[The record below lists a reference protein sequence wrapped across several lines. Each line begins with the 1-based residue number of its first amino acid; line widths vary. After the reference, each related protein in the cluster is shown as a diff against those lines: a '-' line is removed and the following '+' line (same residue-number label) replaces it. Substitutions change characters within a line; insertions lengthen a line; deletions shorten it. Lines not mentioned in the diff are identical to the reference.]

1 MSQHLSPEEMAAKT
15 HNLARFSVENP
26 QLTWMFLL
34 IVLVAGVFAYRGLPQ
49 RKDPDIPNKI
59 ASISCTWPGASPE
72 KMDELVARKI
82 DEALSLNKYVD
93 KVKSMS
99 RTGVLVTTV
108 ELDENF
114 KGDTS
119 PIFNDLNLK
128 VAQVQLPEGAG
139 PVQFNK
145 DFGDTATLMLT
156 VASPKASPLD
166 LDLRSRVI
174 QQQIDRVRAQA
185 APAAANGRAT
195 LVVCVP
201 YSIPAAGLMRRVNLF
216 VQYAADQHFGRD
228 LRSFQSS
235 GVVGVDGVLPRD
247 DGAVRRFMHQFVR
260 DKLQE
265 STLHPDA
272 WQPAIIRDPKETRDR
287 LAAVAGDRYS
297 YRDLDDFTDV
307 MQRSLQTV
315 PAVARVTRAGVLGQR
330 VYLDYSQQRLAS
342 YGLQVSDLA
351 KILNARN
358 TTLPGGTL
366 ERGGRRLTLE
376 PSGEFKSEA
385 EIGNVLVSA
394 GQGGG
399 PVYLRDLVDIQ
410 RDYES
415 PPTYL
420 NMLTRRDDQGR
431 FTTSRAITLALVMR
445 AGYKIADMD
454 KLVSARLDLLR
465 TQLPRDLIIDRTSD
479 EPRMVNDK
487 VGLLMKSLVE
497 AIILVVI
504 VSVFGFMDWRPSVV
518 LAICI
523 PLTLGI
529 TFMAMSGMGLDIQQ
543 VSIASLIIALGLL
556 VDVPVVACDAI
567 AEYMAEGV
575 PKRHAVWMGPTKLS
589 TAMFYATLTNVVA
602 YLPLLG
608 LRGST
613 GLYIF
618 SLPVVLALSLCSA
631 LLVSQGFVPLLANTL
646 MRPKRGHA
654 EAHDSA
660 HAHGFLAVYS
670 RLLGWMIDHR
680 WLTFGISILLL
691 LICAIPI
698 RQIKTDFFPKDIA
711 FLSYLDV
718 WTPEDASLQTT
729 QRAAEQAVAI
739 VEKTAEEY
747 GRHHADK
754 DGKPRQILK
763 SATAFLGGAGPRWW
777 QSLVP
782 EQSQL
787 NYAMVVLEVYDGH
800 DTSNLI
806 GPWQQALDKELVGG
820 RVDVRQLEMG
830 KPVGVP
836 NQYRIAG
843 PEIPVLYQLSH
854 QVEDMFRSTG
864 IVQGVHN
871 DWGASSFAVNLDVDT
886 ERANRA
892 GVTNADV
899 ANSALAGISGKTLT
913 ILREG
918 RFQIPVMAR
927 LRMEERGRLQ
937 DIENLYV
944 YSAQGDQKVPLAG
957 IARLQYGVEPTKIR
971 RWNYSRTIIPMATPS
986 EGKLASEV
994 TKAMKDK
1001 IEAWEKQLPPGYK
1014 MDIGG
1019 LAEEQKKSFA
1029 DLLKALF
1036 LTISAI
1042 YIALAFQF
1050 KNPVKPL
1057 IVFAALPY
1065 GMTGGFIGL
1074 WLGGAAF
1081 GTMAF
1086 LSFVSLVGVIVSHV
1100 IVLFDFIEE
1109 MHAKGEPLRTA
1120 LIDAGI
1126 ARLRPVVVTVTA
1138 TVLGLIPLAMHGGP
1152 LWTGL
1157 CYVQMG
1163 GLTVATIGTLALVPV
1178 LYTIAVKDLKLVQ
1191 WDVKKSHEP
1200 EEAHPPAPTRAAVG

>member
-1 MSQHLSPEEMAAKT
+1 MSQHQTPEEMIANT
-15 HNLARFSVENP
+15 HNLARASVKYP
-26 QLTWMFLL
+26 QLVWMFLL
-34 IVLVAGVFAYRGLPQ
+34 ICLLAGTFAYLGLPQ

-59 ASISCTWPGASPE
+59 ASITCTWPGASPE
-72 KMDELVARKI
+72 KMDELVARKLE
-82 DEALSLNKYVD
+82 EAMSLNKYVD

-99 RTGVLVTTV
+99 RTGMLVTTV

-119 PIFNDLNLK
+119 PIFNDINLK
-128 VAQVQLPEGAG
+128 LNQVQLPEGAG
-139 PVQFNK
+139 PIQFNK
-145 DFGDTATLMLT
+145 DFGDTATIMLT
-156 VASPKASPLD
+156 VASPKASPMD

-174 QQQIDRVRAQA
+174 REQIDRAREQA
-185 APAAANGRAT
+185 APGAASGRAT
-195 LVVCVP
+195 IALCVP
-201 YSIPAAGLMRRVNLF
+201 YSIPAAALMRRVNLF
-216 VQYAADQHFGRD
+216 LGYAADQRFGRD
-228 LRSFQSS
+228 LRPIEGA
-235 GVVGVDGVLPRD
+235 GVVGVDGVMPRD
-247 DGAVRRFMHQFVR
+247 DAAIRRFLDRFVR

-265 STLHPDA
+265 STFHPDA
-272 WQPAIIRDPKETRDR
+272 WDPAIIRDSKETRDR
-287 LAAVAGDRYS
+287 LSAVVGDRYS

-330 VYLDYSQQRLAS
+330 VYLEYSQERLAS
-342 YGLQVSDLA
+342 YGMQPSDLA
-351 KILNARN
+351 KLLNARN

-366 ERGGRRLTLE
+366 ERGGRRLTLQ
-376 PSGEFKSEA
+376 PSGEFKSEE

-399 PVYLRDLVDIQ
+399 PAYLRDLVDIQ

-420 NMLTRRDDQGR
+420 NTLTRRDDKGR
-431 FTTSRAITLALVMR
+431 LVTSRGISLALVMR
-445 AGYKIADMD
+445 PGNQIATMD
-454 KLVSARLDLLR
+454 KQVTARLALLR
-465 TQLPRDLIIDRTSD
+465 SQLPRDLIVDRTSD

-487 VGLLMKSLVE
+487 VSLLMKSLVE
-497 AIILVVI
+497 AIILVVL
-504 VSVFGFMDWRPSVV
+504 VSILGFMDWRPSVV

-529 TFMAMSGMGLDIQQ
+529 TFVCMSGMGLDIQQ

-567 AEYMAEGV
+567 KEYMDEGV
-575 PKRHAVWMGPTKLS
+575 PKRHAAWIGPTKLS

-613 GLYIF
+613 GQYIF
-618 SLPVVLALSLCSA
+618 SLPVVLALALTSA
-631 LLVSQGFVPLLANTL
+631 LLVSQAFVPLLANTI
-646 MRPKRGHA
+646 MRPSRHPAHHGGTPTRGFMGA
-654 EAHDSA
+654 YA
-660 HAHGFLAVYS
+660 

-680 WLTFGISILLL
+680 WITLGISVLALLL
-691 LICAIPI
+691 CAIPI

-718 WTPEDASLQTT
+718 WTPEDATLQTT
-729 QRAAEQAVAI
+729 QRAAQRAVAI
-739 VEKTAEEY
+739 VEKATEEY
-747 GRHHADK
+747 GKHHLDK

-763 SATAFLGGAGPRWW
+763 SATAFIGGAGPRWW

-787 NYAMVVLEVYDGH
+787 NYSMVVLEVYDAH
-800 DTSNLI
+800 DTANLI
-806 GPWQQALDKELVGG
+806 GPWQRALDKELVGA

-830 KPVGVP
+830 KPVGIP

-843 PEIPVLYQLSH
+843 PDIPVLYTLSG
-854 QVEDMFRSTG
+854 QVEKMFRETG
-864 IVQGVHN
+864 ITQGVHN
-871 DWGASSFAVNLDVDT
+871 DWGASSFAVNLDVDE

-899 ANSALAGISGKTLT
+899 ANSAAAGISGKTLT
-913 ILREG
+913 VLREG

-944 YSAQGDQKVPLAG
+944 YSAQGDQKVSLASV
-957 IARLQYGVEPTKIR
+957 ARLKYGIEPTKIR
-971 RWNYSRTIIPMATPS
+971 RWNYARTIIPTAAPA
-986 EGKLASEV
+986 EGKLSSEV
-994 TKAMKDK
+994 TAAMKDK
-1001 IEAWEKQLPPGYK
+1001 IAAWETQLPPGYK
-1014 MDIGG
+1014 MDVGG

-1036 LTISAI
+1036 LTIAAI
-1042 YIALAFQF
+1042 YIALAVQF

-1065 GMTGGFIGL
+1065 GMAGGFVGL
-1074 WLGGAAF
+1074 WLGGAPF

-1100 IVLFDFIEE
+1100 IVLFDFIEV
-1109 MHAKGEPLRTA
+1109 MHERGEPLREA
-1120 LIDAGI
+1120 LIHAGI
-1126 ARLRPVVVTVTA
+1126 ARLRPVIVTVTA
-1138 TVLGLIPLAMHGGP
+1138 TILGLIPLALHGGP

-1178 LYTIAVKDLKLVQ
+1178 LYTIFIRDLKLVK
-1191 WDVKKSHEP
+1191 WEVHKEEEP
-1200 EEAHPPAPTRAAVG
+1200 EAAPEPVPVRAAS

>member
-1 MSQHLSPEEMAAKT
+1 
-15 HNLARFSVENP
+15 
-26 QLTWMFLL
+26 
-34 IVLVAGVFAYRGLPQ
+34 
-49 RKDPDIPNKI
+49 
-59 ASISCTWPGASPE
+59 
-72 KMDELVARKI
+72 
-82 DEALSLNKYVD
+82 
-93 KVKSMS
+93 
-99 RTGVLVTTV
+99 
-108 ELDENF
+108 
-114 KGDTS
+114 
-119 PIFNDLNLK
+119 
-128 VAQVQLPEGAG
+128 
-139 PVQFNK
+139 
-145 DFGDTATLMLT
+145 
-156 VASPKASPLD
+156 
-166 LDLRSRVI
+166 VI
-174 QQQIDRVRAQA
+174 QQQIGRVRGQA
-185 APAAANGRAT
+185 APDAAEGRAT
-195 LVVCVP
+195 IAICVP
-201 YSIPAAGLMRRVNLF
+201 YSIPTASLMRRVNLF
-216 VQYAADQHFGRD
+216 MQYAGDQHFGRD
-228 LRSFQSS
+228 LRPFQSS
-235 GVVGVDGVLPRD
+235 GVIGIDGVLPRD
-247 DGAVRRFMHQFVR
+247 DNSVQRFMHQFVR

-265 STLHPDA
+265 STFHPDA
-272 WQPAIIRDPKETRDR
+272 WQPAIIRDPKDTRSQ
-287 LAAVAGDRYS
+287 LAAVVGDRYS

-315 PAVARVTRAGVLGQR
+315 PSVARVTRAGVLGQR
-330 VYLDYSQQRLAS
+330 VYLEYSQERLAS
-342 YGLQVSDLA
+342 YGLQPGDLA
-351 KILNARN
+351 PLLNARN

-376 PSGEFKSEA
+376 PSGEFKSEK
-385 EIGNVLVSA
+385 EIGNVLVST

-420 NMLTRRDDQGR
+420 NTLTRRDDQGH
-431 FTTSRAITLALVMR
+431 FTTSRAISLALVMR
-445 AGYKIADMD
+445 AGYQIAQMD

-465 TQLPRDLIIDRTSD
+465 AQLPRDLIMDRTSD

-487 VGLLMKSLVE
+487 VSLLMRSLIE
-497 AIILVVI
+497 AIVLVVL
-504 VSVFGFMDWRPSVV
+504 VSIFGFMDWRPSVV

-529 TFMAMSGMGLDIQQ
+529 TFLAMSGMGLDVQQ
-543 VSIASLIIALGLL
+543 VSIAALIIALGLL

-575 PKRHAVWMGPTKLS
+575 PKRHAVWMGPTKLAN
-589 TAMFYATLTNVVA
+589 AMFYATLTNVVA

-618 SLPVVLALSLCSA
+618 SLPVVLALSLISA
-631 LLVSQGFVPLLANTL
+631 LLVSRGFVPLLAATL
-646 MRPKRGHA
+646 MRPKGGHA
-654 EAHDSA
+654 EPHDAA
-660 HAHGFLAVYS
+660 HARGFLAVYT

-680 WLTFGISILLL
+680 WLTFGISLLAL
-691 LICAIPI
+691 AICAIPI
-698 RQIKTDFFPKDIA
+698 RHIKTDFFPKDIA

-718 WTPEDASLQTT
+718 WTPEDATLQTT
-729 QRAAEQAVAI
+729 QRTAERAMAI
-739 VEKTAEEY
+739 VEKVADEY
-747 GRHHADK
+747 GREHPEK
-754 DGKPRQILK
+754 DGKPRQILQ
-763 SATAFLGGAGPRWW
+763 SATAFIGGAGPRWW

-787 NYAMVVLEVYDGH
+787 NYSMVVLEVYEGH
-800 DTSNLI
+800 DTAHLI
-806 GPWQQALDKELVGG
+806 GPWQRALDKELVGG

-830 KPVGVP
+830 KPVGIS
-836 NQYRIAG
+836 NQYRIVG
-843 PEIPVLYQLSH
+843 PEIPVLYKLSH
-854 QVEDMFRSTG
+854 QVEEMFRSTG

-871 DWGASSFAVNLDVDT
+871 DWGASSFAVNLDVDE

-892 GVTNADV
+892 GITNADV

-913 ILREG
+913 VLREG

-937 DIENLYV
+937 DIESLYA
-944 YSAQGDQKVPLAG
+944 YSAHGDQKVPLAG
-957 IARLQYGVEPTKIR
+957 IARLQYGIEPTKIR
-971 RWNYSRTIIPMATPS
+971 RWNYSRTLIPMASPA

-994 TKAMKDK
+994 TAAMKDK
-1001 IEAWEKQLPPGYK
+1001 IAAWEKQLPPGYR

-1036 LTISAI
+1036 LTIAAI
-1042 YIALAFQF
+1042 YIALAIQF

-1065 GMTGGFIGL
+1065 GMTGGFVGL

-1109 MHAKGEPLRTA
+1109 MHDKGEPLREA
-1120 LIDAGI
+1120 LIDAGV

-1138 TVLGLIPLAMHGGP
+1138 TVLGLVPLAMHGGP

-1178 LYTIAVKDLKLVQ
+1178 LYTIAVRDLKIVR
-1191 WDVKKSHEP
+1191 WDVKHAP
-1200 EEAHPPAPTRAAVG
+1200 EAAETLAPPPTTRALAG